1 MGLDIGGALRVGYER
16 CRTPAGLRLIAVAF
30 VIQLAANVASDSAQG
45 AASGTAPDAVPVD
58 AAPLALAL
66 PPSVLGLL
74 STLSFVA
81 SLVFTL
87 VAIRTFAA
95 DAREAVPAW
104 AYRENVL
111 RPTLTLLAGAVVLGV
126 AVAVGLVLFVVPGL
140 FLLVSLIFFQVYV
153 AAEDEGFVDAMTA
166 SWNLAG
172 GSRISLFLTG
182 VAVVVLSVL
191 VTVAFAVVALLVGV
205 VSGFLEGVVDT
216 VGGAVVTTYVLA
228 VVVAAYDQL
237 RAAAADRA
245 PTHGGDASDP
255 TDSDADWS

>member
-16 CRTPAGLRLIAVAF
+16 LRTPAGLRLIAVAF
-30 VIQLAANVASDSAQG
+30 VIQLAANVAADSARG

-58 AAPLALAL
+58 AAPLALDL

-87 VAIRTFAA
+87 VALRTFAA

-104 AYRENVL
+104 TYRENVL
-111 RPTLTLLAGAVVLGV
+111 WPTLKLLAGAVVLGA

-140 FLLVSLIFFQVYV
+140 FLLVSLLFFQVYV
-153 AAEDEGFVDAMTA
+153 AAEDEGFADAMTA
-166 SWNLAG
+166 SWNLASG
-172 GSRISLFLTG
+172 YRISLFLTG
-182 VAVVVLSVL
+182 VAVVVLSLL

-216 VGGAVVTTYVLA
+216 LGGAVVTTYVLA

-237 RAAAADRA
+237 TAATADRA
-245 PTHGGDASDP
+245 ATPGGDASDP
-255 TDSDADWS
+255 ADSDADWS